1 MKSIKRLIPATV
13 LAMLLMLISHNGYA
27 QHNSDLLVQQSL
39 EHPLD
44 GTMLPITTSLSSN
57 WRENSVRK
65 VRMQHEGDA
74 PGSFRTLY
82 DLNSKGDLVR
92 KEYDGNKTMS
102 VQYDNDGQIR
112 KVINHEGQKVVST
125 KYFYYGRKNDLRK
138 SVLKYEDNN
147 NEIEGYYDSQM
158 HLTRVR
164 YYTKGVATKTINIQ
178 YTYDEVGNLVAMTA
192 PGLNATY
199 LYNGGQLYQLKEEKV
214 GLSTQTTF
222 IWEGNKIKEW
232 KTYQEKDG
240 DLILA
245 NTVAYDYNN
254 AKLPARKTT
263 KGRGPNA
270 TAQVSNFYYDN
281 FDANSVAMR
290 GDDWDGGGFGYG
302 TPVLI
307 SWDNP
312 DADTRVID
320 SMYNLK
326 LNLKPGVGQP
336 MPEIKNIT
344 LRLNNDLTNK
354 DIGNVVLRKKG
365 VANDF
370 FIEETLPLTEG
381 NNTIH
386 LEVETQY
393 GKFSSGE
400 RYITYKN
407 PLREIKVN
415 DLHILAIG
423 IDDYINDDLDLVNSN
438 SDVQKLVTTMQAQ
451 KGNLFG
457 EVKTKV
463 LSDKEATKAN
473 IEDAIRQIKGKAAKD
488 DLVLIY
494 FAGHGAETDGHFY
507 LKPSDV
513 KEGEDLEKSAID
525 NRWILEEVSRYS
537 APTLYFL
544 DASHGSKSEES
555 ATIGVA
561 NMDAVSDDFG
571 SVINNDDEIRIF
583 LSATSAKQKSKSV
596 EGEDKGSFFAAAML
610 EGLNGKADTNKN
622 GYVTVEELS
631 DYVADRVLGM
641 TNWKQKPMVVKRGIG
656 MVPLAKV
663 SGN

>member
-1 MKSIKRLIPATV
+1 MKSTKRLIPATV
-13 LAMLLMLISHNGYA
+13 LAMLLMLISQNGFA
-27 QHNSDLLVQQSL
+27 QHQSDLLILQSL
-39 EHPLD
+39 ERPLD
-44 GTMLPITTSLSSN
+44 GTMLPITASMASN
-57 WRENSVRK
+57 WRANGVRK
-65 VRMQHEGDA
+65 IRKQHDGDS
-74 PGSFRTLY
+74 PGSFRSLY
-82 DLNSKGDLVR
+82 DLDAKGNLVR
-92 KEYDGNKTMS
+92 KESDGNKTMS
-102 VQYDNDGQIR
+102 IQYDNADHLR
-112 KVINHEGQKVVST
+112 KIINYEGKKVVST
-125 KYFYYGRKNDLRK
+125 QFFYYGRKNNLRK
-138 SVLKYEDNN
+138 SVLKFEGSSK
-147 NEIEGYYDSQM
+147 EIEGYYDAQM

-164 YYTKGVATKTINIQ
+164 YYTKGFATKTVNIQ

-199 LYNGGQLYQLKEEKV
+199 LYNGGKLYQLKEEKV

-222 IWEGNKIKEW
+222 VWDGNKIKEW

-245 NTVAYDYNN
+245 KTVAVEYNN
-254 AKLPARKTT
+254 AKLLARKTV

-270 TAQVSNFYYDN
+270 KAVVSNYFYDN
-281 FDANSVAMR
+281 FEAGSVAMR

-307 SWDNP
+307 AWDNP
-312 DADTRVID
+312 DADARVID
-320 SMYNLK
+320 SMYSLK

-336 MPEIKNIT
+336 MPDIKNIT
-344 LRLNNDLTNK
+344 LRLNSELTNK
-354 DIGNVVLRKKG
+354 EIGNVLLRKKG
-365 VANDF
+365 VGNDF

-386 LEVETQY
+386 LEVETEY

-407 PLREIKVN
+407 PMREIKVN

-423 IDDYINDDLDLVNSN
+423 IDDYTNDDLDLVNSN

-451 KGNLFG
+451 KGTLFG

-473 IEDAIRQIKGKAAKD
+473 IEDAIRQMKGKAAKE

-513 KEGEDLEKSAID
+513 KEGEDLDVSAID
-525 NRWILEEVSRYS
+525 NRWVLEEISRYS
-537 APTLYFL
+537 ATTLFFM
-544 DASHGSKSEES
+544 DASHGSKATEG

-571 SVINNDDEIRIF
+571 NVINNDDEIRIF
-583 LSATSAKQKSKSV
+583 LSSTSSKQKSKANT
-596 EGEDKGSFFAAAML
+596 EEEKGSFFAAAML
-610 EGLNGKADTNKN
+610 EGIEGKADTNGN
-622 GYVTVEELS
+622 GLVTVEELS

-641 TNWKQKPMVVKRGIG
+641 TDWKQKPMVVKRGIG